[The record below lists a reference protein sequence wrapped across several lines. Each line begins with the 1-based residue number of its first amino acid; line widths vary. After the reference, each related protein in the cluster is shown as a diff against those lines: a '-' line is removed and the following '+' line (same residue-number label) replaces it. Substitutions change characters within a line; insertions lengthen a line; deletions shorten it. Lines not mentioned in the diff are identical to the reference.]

1 MNINKIEILE
11 RLREYKE
18 FTTKASFAKFLEV
31 KPNVLSNWYS
41 RNTFVVDVLVEKFP
55 EINYN
60 WLLTGK
66 GEMIKKEEQYNLD
79 AKVLPVNEPSE
90 VFKTKAGSIY
100 TENSDGSYTI
110 TVPLVPFEAYASYVN
125 VYNDE
130 VALVEEWEKVSFNV
144 DKIGLGKYLGF
155 KSKGDSMN
163 GGSLFDT
170 PDKALI
176 LGREIGRHHWLDG
189 FRHSDYGFILVTKFS
204 MMHKDIID
212 FNKDKGEITCHSR
225 NESPEY
231 SDFNLN
237 LNDVYQIFRV
247 IKRTF

>member
-1 MNINKIEILE
+1 MLEYLNLSANKLSVELGHDNNTKIYHVKNGRNKISADL
-11 RLREYKE
+11 
-18 FTTKASFAKFLEV
+18 AKQISD
-31 KPNVLSNWYS
+31 KYS
-41 RNTFVVDVLVEKFP
+41 ISVS
-55 EINYN
+55 
-60 WLLTGK
+60 WLLTGEGPMLK
-66 GEMIKKEEQYNLD
+66 DETKNYNLEEVNNI
-79 AKVLPVNEPSE
+79 KVKESSE

-110 TVPLVPFEAYASYVN
+110 TVPLVPFEAYASYVE

-176 LGREIGRHHWLDG
+176 LAREIGRHHWLDG
-189 FRHSDYGFILVTKFS
+189 FWHSDYGFILVTKFS